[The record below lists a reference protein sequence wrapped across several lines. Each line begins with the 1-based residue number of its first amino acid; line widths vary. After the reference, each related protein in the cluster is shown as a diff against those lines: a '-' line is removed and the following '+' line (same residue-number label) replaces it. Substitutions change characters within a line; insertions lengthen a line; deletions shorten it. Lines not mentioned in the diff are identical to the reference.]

1 MTNSNETE
9 EKMGT
14 YKPIDVSKED
24 FRKYLESTGVLDA
37 LTQAFIKC
45 NAQRPKN
52 AIEFVKQQL
61 GDPLQETDVEILR
74 QELRNAR
81 KEIEQLK
88 KELSSS
94 KPNTAGDEKLA
105 SSLDSETAA
114 QNGTAVVHASVESN
128 VDTPTTAS
136 EETGAAQ
143 AAPLGTKEQAKNGE
157 GTKTD
162 APTDEVQNVP
172 LVEKSEEP
180 EKQGDDKN
188 QN

>member
-1 MTNSNETE
+1 
-9 EKMGT
+9 MGT
-14 YKPIDVSKED
+14 YKPIDISKED

-74 QELRNAR
+74 HELRNAR
-81 KEIEQLK
+81 IEIEQLK

-94 KPNTAGDEKLA
+94 KPNTSSDEKLA
-105 SSLDSETAA
+105 SSLDTTGDSETTP
-114 QNGTAVVHASVESN
+114 QKDTAVVQSSGESN
-128 VDTPTTAS
+128 VDTSTTAS
-136 EETGAAQ
+136 SEEPGAAQ
-143 AAPLGTKEQAKNGE
+143 AAPVGTKEQGKNGE

-172 LVEKSEEP
+172 LVEKPEEP
-180 EKQGDDKN
+180 EKQGNDKN
-188 QN
+188 